1 MGAWFAG
8 TVDMIEED
16 QALPA
21 PSQPGGA
28 DWLEVQLEE
37 EAEGTNLQ
45 N

>member
-1 MGAWFAG
+1 
-8 TVDMIEED
+8 MIEED
-16 QALPA
+16 QAMPE
-21 PSQPGGA
+21 PNQPGGA